1 MSARTLLRAIY
12 ERNSDVMKIVVIGT
26 RGIPD
31 ILGGVETHCEELFPR
46 IAAMGHD
53 VTIIRRSPYV
63 TDDNRIPSYKGV
75 RLIDVKAPRKKSLEA
90 IIHTFRA
97 VLKARSLHP
106 DVLHVHAIGPA
117 LMVPFARLLGMKV
130 VMTNHGPDYD
140 RQKWG
145 RLAKAVL
152 RTGERMGTRCSNAVI
167 VISTVIADI
176 LRTKYGRTDTDLIF
190 NGVNRPVKSKSKSWL
205 EEWGVADR
213 PYIVAI
219 GRFVKEKGFHD
230 LIEAYAKSDLQERYA
245 LVIAGDTDHEDEYSL
260 SLKKQ
265 AHEAGVV
272 LTGFIKGEKLN
283 QLMTNASLFVM
294 PSYHEGLPI
303 ALLEAMSYDLDVVVS
318 DIPAN
323 HLNILEDGD
332 FFSTGDTGALA
343 EAMTRK
349 LAEAR
354 TPRTYD
360 LSAYDWDKIARQTV
374 EVYNRVVSK
383 AKKK

>member
-12 ERNSDVMKIVVIGT
+12 ERNSDVMKIVVTGT

-117 LMVPFARLLGMKV
+117 LLVPFARLLGMKV

-152 RTGERMGTRCSNAVI
+152 RTGERMGIRCSNAVI

-176 LRTKYGRTDTDLIF
+176 LSTKYGRTDTDLIF

-230 LIEAYAKSDLQERYA
+230 LIDAYAKSDLQKRYA

-323 HLNILEDGD
+323 RLNILEDGD

-360 LSAYDWDKIARQTV
+360 LSAYDWDKIASQTV

-383 AKKK
+383 TKKK

>member
-1 MSARTLLRAIY
+1 
-12 ERNSDVMKIVVIGT
+12 MKIVVIGT

-46 IAAMGHD
+46 IASMGHD
-53 VTIIRRSPYV
+53 VTVIRRTPYV
-63 TDDNRIPSYKGV
+63 TDDNRISSFKGV
-75 RLIDVKAPRKKSLEA
+75 KLIDVPAPRKKSLEA
-90 IIHTFRA
+90 ILHTLRA
-97 VLKARSLHP
+97 IIKARSLKP
-106 DVLHVHAIGPA
+106 DILHVHAIGPA
-117 LMVPFARLLGMKV
+117 IMIPLARLLGMKV

-145 RLAKAVL
+145 RIAKTVL
-152 RTGERMGTRCSNAVI
+152 RTGERMGTRYSNAVI
-167 VISTVIADI
+167 VISTVISDI

-190 NGVNRPVKSKSKSWL
+190 NGVNRPEKSSSKSWL
-205 EEWGVADR
+205 EKWGVGDR

-230 LIEAYAKSDLQERYA
+230 LIEAYSKSDLKGKYA
-245 LVIAGDTDHEDEYSL
+245 LVIAGDTDHEDDYSRA
-260 SLKKQ
+260 LKKQ
-265 AHEAGVV
+265 AHDAGVV

-323 HLNILEDGD
+323 RLGILNSGD
-332 FFSTGDTGALA
+332 FFPVGDTDALA
-343 EAMTRK
+343 DAMKRK
-349 LAEAR
+349 TTAAR

-360 LSAYDWDKIARQTV
+360 LSAYDWDKIASQTV
-374 EVYNRVVSK
+374 EVYKRVI
-383 AKKK
+383 KKV